1 MSRFQR
7 LVAIPEHEYNH
18 PKNMEQVTHPLQ
30 SQMTSLLTEYQNQ
43 GNIHDP
49 YARVQRQGETLDE
62 LIKLKE
68 RVRNA
73 LVQATPRP
81 YQSRA
86 QSLMN
91 FVMDKLDFNEKGELQ
106 NDSQAIIPGSNI
118 SDLIQHAVRDRRR
131 NITPV
136 GWEYFRDKLKSL
148 NAPKMALNYET
159 LEEMNTPLSTKPSSP
174 LPSSKT
180 PVKRLSSRL
189 PVLKRPTVSSKFTHS
204 LPSSPTKG
212 DSKYFRP
219 VYTGVTSKPKKS
231 TRVKKEPSYFH
242 LASY

>member
-18 PKNMEQVTHPLQ
+18 PKTMEQVTHPLQ
-30 SQMTSLLTEYQNQ
+30 SQMSSLLTEYQNQ
-43 GNIHDP
+43 GNINDP
-49 YARVQRQGETLDE
+49 YTRVQRQGETLDE

-91 FVMDKLDFNEKGELQ
+91 FVVDKLDYNEKGELKD
-106 NDSQAIIPGSNI
+106 DSQAIIPGSNL

-159 LEEMNTPLSTKPSSP
+159 LEEMDTPLSKKPSPASP
-174 LPSSKT
+174 KT
-180 PVKRLSSRL
+180 PVKRLSRL
-189 PVLKRPTVSSKFTHS
+189 PVPTVSSASSKKFAHK
-204 LPSSPTKG
+204 PSSAPTKG
-212 DSKYFRP
+212 DSKKYFRP
-219 VYTGVTSKPKKS
+219 VYTGVTSTPKKS

-242 LASY
+242 LANY